1 MSTLTYG
8 NTHAPATGD
17 FQPGYLETLHDRLT
31 LRTIEH
37 FAVL

>member
-1 MSTLTYG
+1 MSTFTMGLPVRRRPVIFSR
-8 NTHAPATGD
+8 N
-17 FQPGYLETLHDRLT
+17 LETLHDRLT